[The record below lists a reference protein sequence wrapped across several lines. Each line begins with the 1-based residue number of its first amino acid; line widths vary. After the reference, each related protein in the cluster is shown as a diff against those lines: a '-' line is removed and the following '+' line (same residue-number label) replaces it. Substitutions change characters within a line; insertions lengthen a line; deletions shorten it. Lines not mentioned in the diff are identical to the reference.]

1 LRELENE
8 FIITNLTQTKLTNTP
23 IIEFTKMWNF
33 LKSPGLNSFL
43 TFVSTAFGFTS
54 LTTGWGA
61 VFTIACFSLAIL
73 LMIRVIQE
81 YFQRR
86 NPTQPPPEPPKT
98 DWPAY
103 LFYLPN
109 RKKQTAKLSHAI
121 NEHEQTISKQRPLVC
136 LVPGEYQESHEKF
149 KDCFV
154 NKTLPKLYHWISHE
168 NDVKCI
174 ELTMCDCS
182 PDRDELQDDILNK
195 LIEKLPHYPVENTKA
210 GVTQSLAE
218 QGKPVILYIDIL
230 IEDCQPVNDIIEK
243 GFIEFW
249 RDWPAFQS
257 DLFINQQD
265 KQFYRLL
272 VFMCFRYPDTT
283 QRRFQLTNP
292 WRKSS
297 RIRKKVTK
305 QLNRLDKPLYWFQ
318 VASVVLPQLEP
329 IKKEAAI
336 EWLWGDCKKHIKPGY
351 DTLKEMEAKIRQFYE
366 GHAYG
371 IPMETLAPQLQKI
384 LQETIT

>member
-1 LRELENE
+1 
-8 FIITNLTQTKLTNTP
+8 
-23 IIEFTKMWNF
+23 MWNF

-73 LMIRVIQE
+73 LIIRLIQGR
-81 YFQRR
+81 FQTV
-86 NPTQPPPEPPKT
+86 NPTSPPPNEHPKT
-98 DWPAY
+98 TLPPY
-103 LFYLPN
+103 LFYLAD
-109 RKKQTAKLSHAI
+109 RKKQTAKLGEAI

-136 LVPGEYQESHEKF
+136 LVPGEYQESHDKF

-154 NKTLPKLYHWISHE
+154 SKTLPKLYHWISDEH
-168 NDVKCI
+168 DVKCI

-182 PDRDELQDDILNK
+182 PDRDELQHDILNR
-195 LIEKLPHYPVENTKA
+195 LIEKLSHFPPENTKA
-210 GVTQSLAE
+210 GVAQFLAE
-218 QGKPVILYIDIL
+218 HGQPVIVYIDIL

-243 GFIEFW
+243 GLIEFW
-249 RDWPAFQS
+249 RDWPAPQT
-257 DLFINQQD
+257 DYFINQED
-265 KQFYRLL
+265 KQSYRLL

-283 QRRFQLTNP
+283 QRRFQFTNLC
-292 WRKSS
+292 RKPS
-297 RIRKKVTK
+297 RIRSNVTR
-305 QLNRLDKPLYWFQ
+305 QLNRLDKPLSQSIYWFQ
-318 VASVVLPQLEP
+318 VGTVVLPQLEP

-336 EWLWGDCKKHIKPGY
+336 EWLLNDCKNHITSGY

-366 GHAYG
+366 GHSNG

-384 LQETIT
+384 LQESTT